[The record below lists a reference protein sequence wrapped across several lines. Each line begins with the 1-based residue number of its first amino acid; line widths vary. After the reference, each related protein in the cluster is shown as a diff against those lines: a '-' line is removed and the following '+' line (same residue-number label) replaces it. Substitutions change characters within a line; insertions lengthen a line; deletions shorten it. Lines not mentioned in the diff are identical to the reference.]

1 MGRQLKGKLK
11 RWSKIGCI
19 YAVVIVLTVVATHFY
34 HERETMRYIQAYK
47 DAGGDEVLSDI
58 SDTYKLIVEN
68 YSNYKLGTDTKRK
81 IVRTLDQLQDQLEEV
96 DRQINQNKSIQ
107 HKIDFS
113 FIYHDMKLVRLSLSD
128 TTKDDIVPVIVLHAN
143 EGLKELEKEI
153 TYIEYR

>member
-1 MGRQLKGKLK
+1 MKAKLK
-11 RWSKIGCI
+11 QWSRTGMV
-19 YAVVIVLTVVATHFY
+19 YVIVIILTVVATHLY
-34 HERETMRYIQAYK
+34 HEQGTNRYIQAYK
-47 DAGGDEVLSDI
+47 DAGGHEVLSEI
-58 SDTYKLIVEN
+58 SDTYKLVMEN
-68 YSNYKLGTDTKRK
+68 YSNYKLGTDTKKK
-81 IVRTLDQLQDQLEEV
+81 IVKELERLREELEEV
-96 DRQINQNKSIQ
+96 DRQINQNKPIQ

>member
-1 MGRQLKGKLK
+1 
-11 RWSKIGCI
+11 
-19 YAVVIVLTVVATHFY
+19 
-34 HERETMRYIQAYK
+34 MRYIQAYK
-47 DAGGDEVLSDI
+47 DAGGHEVLGDI